1 MFEHSRIPVSYSL
14 IVPDNSEEIAI
25 LNVSVDAAGG
35 GAVDRADAE
44 ETSVIVVVVE
54 EGVDVGR
61 DVDVR
66 VVGCET
72 VAVVRVAAVT
82 LRLRVVRNLVVVP

>member
-1 MFEHSRIPVSYSL
+1 M
-14 IVPDNSEEIAI
+14 
-25 LNVSVDAAGG
+25 DATGG

-44 ETSVIVVVVE
+44 ETSVVVVIVQ
-54 EGVDVGR
+54 EGVHISR

-66 VVGCET
+66 VVGCEA

-82 LRLRVVRNLVVVP
+82 LRLRVVRYLIVVP